1 MNKKEISKIILILKT
16 AYPYAFKDMGENE
29 IESMVNLY
37 QELFKDDSYQEVS
50 KAIVNIINTSEYM
63 PTIATIKSKIYDI
76 KHPIQES
83 NTELWESLLSA
94 IRNSSYYAEREFEK
108 LPPLVKEFIQSPQ
121 QLQSIAREMTSDEIH
136 TVFKGQFLKQI
147 ENIKQNFKEYEIT
160 GNKKLLQ
167 EKGIYQIEEVID

>member
-1 MNKKEISKIILILKT
+1 MSNKEISKIILILKT
-16 AYPYAFKDMGENE
+16 SYPYAFKDMSKEETEN
-29 IESMVNLY
+29 MVNLY
-37 QELFKDDSYQEVS
+37 QTLFKAYTYEEVS
-50 KAIVNIINTSEYM
+50 KAVIDIINTSEYM

-108 LPPLVKEFIQSPQ
+108 LPPLVKEFVQSPQ
-121 QLQSIAREMTSDEIH
+121 QLQSIAREMSSDEIH

-167 EKGIYQIEEVID
+167 EKGIYQLEEVID

>member
-1 MNKKEISKIILILKT
+1 MNRKEISKIILILKT
-16 AYPYAFKDMGENE
+16 SYPYAFKDMGEEE
-29 IESMVNLY
+29 ITNMVELY
-37 QELFKDDSYQEVS
+37 QEMFKENTYEEVS
-50 KAIVNIINTSEYM
+50 SAIKCIVNTSEYM
-63 PTIATIKSKIYDI
+63 PTIATIKNKIYDI
-76 KHPIQES
+76 KHPLQES

-147 ENIKQNFKEYEIT
+147 EIIKQNFKEYEIS
-160 GNKKLLQ
+160 GRNLLQ
-167 EKGIYQIEEVID
+167 EKGILKIEEVID